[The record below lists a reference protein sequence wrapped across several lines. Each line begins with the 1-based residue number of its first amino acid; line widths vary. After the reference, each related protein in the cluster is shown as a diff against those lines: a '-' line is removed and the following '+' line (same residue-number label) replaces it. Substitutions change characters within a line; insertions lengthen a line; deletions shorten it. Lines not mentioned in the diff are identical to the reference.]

1 MQAVI
6 GTTRVDRVVEAA
18 KASDIELSRKE
29 WYEIYI
35 KAGNR
40 LP

>member
-6 GTTRVDRVVEAA
+6 GTTKPVRIEQMALAA
-18 KASDIELSRKE
+18 DIELSRRE
-29 WYEIYI
+29 WYEIYQA
-35 KAGNR
+35 AGNT